1 MNKAQILKEEQRQ
14 GRRLLEMRREWNAR
28 LSGGAKQLMV
38 SGPGR
43 QGLRKESV
51 ELKSATL
58 ATLKSAL
65 NTTNN
70 EIWTHNNLQVADTQ
84 PALGP
89 WITVPQLLS
98 RGKPSVQII

>member
-1 MNKAQILKEEQRQ
+1 MNKVQILKEEQRQ

-38 SGPGR
+38 SGPDR

-51 ELKSATL
+51 ILTDNTL

-65 NTTNN
+65 NTTN